1 MEELQKENEQL
12 RQRIAELE
20 AKQSPSL
27 PKEFLPEDKTP
38 SFETVERL
46 TNKEIYRFGR
56 QLVTPGFGYE
66 SQLKLRNTSFL
77 VVGAGGLGCPAALYL
92 GAGGVG
98 RLGIVDHDTV
108 DINNLHR
115 QVVHT
120 EARKGVNKA
129 VSVAIA
135 VKENYPDLDV
145 IPYAYA
151 LDRTNALELIKQ
163 YDIVID
169 ATDNIATRYLLSDAC
184 VLAGKPCVSGSAL
197 RHDGQL
203 TVYNYKNSP
212 CFRCLH
218 PVPPPAATV
227 GRCVDSGVLGL
238 VPGIIGTLEA
248 LEAMK
253 VALESSS
260 LDQPSFLILSAMG
273 NPMFRTM
280 RLRAKK
286 KDCAIC
292 GENPTQTELIDYV
305 QFCNDAA
312 DDKVVE
318 EILLARDERV
328 NAQEYNTIAQSGK
341 PHLLVDVRPEVQYGI
356 CRLPDSLHIP
366 IEQLDKKMDQVKQAM
381 KEKNVTDKDVYV
393 VCRLGNDS
401 QIAVRMM
408 QKEGIQQPRD
418 IMGGLMSWSKTVDSS
433 FPIY

>member
-27 PKEFLPEDKTP
+27 PKEYLPNDNTP

-66 SQLKLRNTSFL
+66 C
-77 VVGAGGLGCPAALYL
+77 AGGLGCPAALYL

-238 VPGIIGTLEA
+238 
-248 LEAMK
+248 
-253 VALESSS
+253 ALESSS
-260 LDQPSFLILSAMG
+260 LDQPSFLIFSAMG

-318 EILLARDERV
+318 ETLLAREERV
-328 NAQEYNTIAQSGK
+328 NAQEYNTIVQSGK

-366 IEQLDKKMDQVKQAM
+366 IEQLDKRIDQVKQAI
-381 KEKNVTDKDVYV
+381 KEKNVTDKD
-393 VCRLGNDS
+393 G
-401 QIAVRMM
+401 
-408 QKEGIQQPRD
+408 K
-418 IMGGLMSWSKTVDSS
+418 
-433 FPIY
+433 

>member
-1 MEELQKENEQL
+1 MEELQKENERL

-20 AKQSPSL
+20 AKQSPSF
-27 PKEFLPEDKTP
+27 PKGLLPEDKTP
-38 SFETVERL
+38 FFETVERL
-46 TNKEIYRFGR
+46 TNQEIYRFGR

-66 SQLKLRNTSFL
+66 C
-77 VVGAGGLGCPAALYL
+77 CPAALYL

-135 VKENYPDLDV
+135 VKENYPGLDV
-145 IPYAYA
+145 VPYAYA
-151 LDRTNALELIKQ
+151 LDRTNALDLIKQ
-163 YDIVID
+163 YDIIID

-184 VLAGKPCVSGSAL
+184 ALAGKPCVSGSAL

-238 VPGIIGTLEA
+238 
-248 LEAMK
+248 
-253 VALESSS
+253 
-260 LDQPSFLILSAMG
+260 DQPSFLIFSAMG

-318 EILLARDERV
+318 ENLLSREERV
-328 NAQEYNTIAQSGK
+328 NAQEYNAVVQSGK
-341 PHLLVDVRPEVQYGI
+341 PHLLLDVRPEVQYGI
-356 CRLPDSLHIP
+356 CRLSDSLHIP
-366 IEQLDKKMDQVKQAM
+366 IEQLDKNMDKVKQVM

-401 QIAVRMM
+401 QLAVRMM

-418 IMGGLMSWSKTVDSS
+418 IMGGLMSWSKTVDPS